1 MIKDFHIN
9 LEKQTALATIMVNGR
24 DTKVF
29 CDKPDYGGKLFREV
43 LLTYIGDGV
52 GALYFDGTGI
62 VSAGEKPSE
71 HHEFDYALKQ
81 WVDPRTLQDF
91 KDAKWAEIKQHREAA
106 ENGGFTWDGSPF
118 DSTPISQSRIQGAAQ
133 LATLAK
139 INNQPFSIEWTL
151 MNNGTRSLS
160 ADDMIA
166 VGMALGAHINE
177 QHVRARQLRE
187 QIEAATTPEQVQA
200 VRWVY

>member
-1 MIKDFHIN
+1 MSGSCPEDMVGLQHVPNATVVLGTAQPGKEFH
-9 LEKQTALATIMVNGR
+9 
-24 DTKVF
+24 D
-29 CDKPDYGGKLFREV
+29 EV
-43 LLTYIGDGV
+43 LGV
-52 GALYFDGTGI
+52 QAI
-62 VSAGEKPSE
+62 PPQPNE
-71 HHEFDYALKQ
+71 HHVFSYTLKQ
-81 WVDPRTLQDF
+81 WIDPRTLQDF

-106 ENGGFTWDGSPF
+106 ENGGFVWDGSRF

-187 QIEAATTPEQVQA
+187 QIEAATTPEEVEA
-200 VRWVY
+200 VRWA

>member
-1 MIKDFHIN
+1 METTNLKAAYTSDGAFAVAVRSDMPIN
-9 LEKQTALATIMVNGR
+9 LPFVEVPYEVAVTLTNRHFWTGAVWEFRPDPNAPSAL
-24 DTKVF
+24 D
-29 CDKPDYGGKLFREV
+29 
-43 LLTYIGDGV
+43 
-52 GALYFDGTGI
+52 
-62 VSAGEKPSE
+62 SAK
-71 HHEFDYALKQ
+71 
-81 WVDPRTLQDF
+81 T
-91 KDAKWAEIKQHREAA
+91 AKWAEVKQHRNEA
-106 ENGGFTWDGSPF
+106 ENGGFVWDGSRF
-118 DSTPISQSRIQGAAQ
+118 DSTPISQSRIQGAVQ

-139 INNQPFSIEWTL
+139 LTNQPFSIEWTL

>member
-9 LEKQTALATIMVNGR
+9 LEKQTVLATIMVNGR

-43 LLTYIGDGV
+43 LLTYTGDGV

-62 VSAGEKPSE
+62 VSAGERPSE

-106 ENGGFTWDGSPF
+106 ENGGFTWGGSPF
-118 DSTPISQSRIQGAAQ
+118 DSDPLSRSRIQGAAQ

-139 INNQPFSIEWTL
+139 INNQPFSIDWTL
-151 MNNGTRSLS
+151 
-160 ADDMIA
+160 ADNSVRTLNAQEMIE